1 MVIKIDYSALDDTAC
16 YMRELAG
23 SFGQL
28 KNYGQELNSSLN
40 PSLREWA
47 LDAQEPYG
55 HSYVEDARTKIT
67 EKKAEL
73 DEESDSWADYAKKI
87 DTFSEFAQK
96 KDKKAAECFSDLA
109 VQYTNYKGLKGVF
122 QFLGDT
128 AYNLFAVDFANS

>member
-1 MVIKIDYSALDDTAC
+1 MAIKIDYSVLDDTAR

-55 HSYVEDARTKIT
+55 LTCRRCKNKNNG
-67 EKKAEL
+67 KK
-73 DEESDSWADYAKKI
+73 SG
-87 DTFSEFAQK
+87 T
-96 KDKKAAECFSDLA
+96 
-109 VQYTNYKGLKGVF
+109 
-122 QFLGDT
+122 
-128 AYNLFAVDFANS
+128 